1 MAAKE
6 YYSLSRSQVVNKA
19 RGYGQLR
26 DTLVDLLRDAP
37 MKKAGFIGDK
47 NWNGKGNWMIK
58 VSEENMKHV
67 IKKLGKGKET
77 KKARTYQIPGKV
89 VGGKSQPVSLRFR
102 VTSKVEP
109 TKAGTAEQEKGS
121 AYIFDR
127 VVNKSV
133 KYNSWEDI
141 VADVEGYDALV
152 KIFNGDVP
160 DSWLISYYAQQK
172 VLLQKVQ
179 PSTMVMFDH
188 SGTGSF
194 MEFITDLCLKNFNT
208 KYTLGGKKDSW
219 NPADIWIVKKA
230 EMNKIKKELEQA
242 TTTIHELNDVLR
254 QMFIQK
260 RVMGIS
266 LKKTGKVAYYEE
278 VNIDKS
284 LIDIDTK
291 EANFP
296 CPMTALQSNFKIKSG
311 DDMFTQDVKITV
323 EGGGKTY
330 IFQIKAN
337 SSDDVGGSNL
347 KFEPTAKGSGTA
359 RLGKAPVDKVV
370 KLLKDDFD
378 KTFENNHKI
387 YPKDKTQFESNFKGR
402 GEKYYTDKVLPA
414 LLNVIDTDMRNV
426 KEVIANIKASYG
438 GKKDRGTNT
447 KAKLMGLDFFYQI
460 SKLTE
465 PQRRE
470 FVTDMCYLAQKKAFK
485 KFDYFGPFGKI
496 Y

>member
-19 RGYGQLR
+19 REYGQLR
-26 DTLVDLLRDAP
+26 DTLVNVLRDAP

-47 NWNGKGNWMIK
+47 NWNGKGNFMIK
-58 VSEENMKHV
+58 VSEENMKHI

-77 KKARTYQIPGKV
+77 KNAMTYQIPGKV
-89 VGGKSQPVSLRFR
+89 VGGISQPVSLRFR
-102 VTSKVEP
+102 VSSKIAPPAASTE
-109 TKAGTAEQEKGS
+109 EQEKGS

-141 VADVEGYDALV
+141 VADVEAYDELV
-152 KIFNGDVP
+152 KIFRGNVP
-160 DSWLISYYAQQK
+160 DSWLISYFAQQK
-172 VLLQKVQ
+172 VLLDKVS
-179 PSTMVMFDH
+179 PTNKVVFDH
-188 SGTGSF
+188 SGKGSF
-194 MEFITDLCLKNFNT
+194 MEFITDLCLTKFNAEFN
-208 KYTLGGKKDSW
+208 LGMKKDSW
-219 NPADIWIVKKA
+219 NPADIWIVNA
-230 EMNKIKKELEQA
+230 NEQAQIKKNIKA
-242 TTTIHELNDVLR
+242 NATTIHMMNDYLR
-254 QMFIQK
+254 QLFK
-260 RVMGIS
+260 EKKVMGIS
-266 LKKTGKVAYYEE
+266 LKKTKKIAYYEE
-278 VNIDKS
+278 VNLGDT
-284 LIDIDTK
+284 LIDTK
-291 EANFP
+291 NKKFNFK
-296 CPMTALQSNFKIKSG
+296 CPMTALQSNFKIKQG

-337 SSDDVGGSNL
+337 SSDEKNGSNL
-347 KFEPTAKGSGTA
+347 KFEPTAKGAGSA

-370 KLLKDDFD
+370 KVLKDDFN
-378 KTFENNHKI
+378 KTFKNDHKL
-387 YPKDKTQFESNFKGR
+387 YPKDQKEFESNFNQK